1 MPTWLVKTLLH
12 RHPRHTG
19 KVARRAISSCSWL

>member
-19 KVARRAISSCSWL
+19 KVARRHQLLLMVK